1 MMNKYKMA
9 VSCGKGFGIVKT
21 IEKTWFDIVT
31 KLSKHIET
39 NDKESVGFFVGGG
52 FNGVKR
58 QDEFLECR
66 SLLTLDIDK
75 YQGDIGALEFDLD
88 LSGWGAFV
96 AYSTHRHTA
105 DMPRVRI
112 VMPLSR
118 EVSGDEYRALS
129 QAFCREVGSL

>member
-1 MMNKYKMA
+1 MTGVQTCA
-9 VSCGKGFGIVKT
+9 LPICFPVT
-21 IEKTWFDIVT
+21 I
-31 KLSKHIET
+31 S
-39 NDKESVGFFVGGG
+39 
-52 FNGVKR
+52 
-58 QDEFLECR
+58 FLECR

-129 QAFCREVGSL
+129 QRFVIVTESKKSPCAM